1 MTSWAKLTNEI
12 KSFLL
17 RPYLG
22 LILANN
28 ETGVIQPITEICEG
42 VRRHNKENDT
52 KVLVHTDA
60 SQVFGKIDVKNIRSG
75 H

>member
-1 MTSWAKLTNEI
+1 M
-12 KSFLL
+12 
-17 RPYLG
+17 
-22 LILANN
+22 ILANN

-60 SQVFGKIDVKNIRSG
+60 SQVFGKIDVQNIRSG